1 MDLNDTLDVT
11 PLVQAAV
18 AGDPV
23 AWDHLVDRYSPL
35 VRSVI
40 WSFRLPPKDAEDAN
54 QMVWLA
60 LVQHL
65 GRLREPRALPGWIVT
80 TTRREC
86 LSLLQSTRRSVP
98 IDVSESHSAMWAT
111 ESCPEDDYWQAERRC
126 ALWRGLAELPDRQ
139 RELMEL
145 LLADPPL
152 SYDEISAR
160 LGIPR
165 GSIGPTRA
173 RAMRRLQ
180 ATLRAYDDT
189 YAEAS

>member
-1 MDLNDTLDVT
+1 MDLNDTIDVT

-23 AWDHLVDRYSPL
+23 AWDRLVDRYTPL

-40 WSFRLPPKDAEDAN
+40 WSFRLPPRDAEDAN

-98 IDVSESHSAMWAT
+98 IDVTESHSAMWAT
-111 ESCPEDDYWQAERRC
+111 ESSLEDDYWHAERKC
-126 ALWRGLAELPDRQ
+126 ALWRELAELPDRQ
-139 RELMEL
+139 RQLMEL

-180 ATLRAYDDT
+180 ASLRAYDDT

>member
-1 MDLNDTLDVT
+1 MDLNDTIDVT

-23 AWDHLVDRYSPL
+23 AWDRLVDRYSPL

-40 WSFRLPPKDAEDAN
+40 WSFRLPPKDAEDAH

-139 RELMEL
+139 RQLMEL

-173 RAMRRLQ
+173 RVMRRLQ

>member
-1 MDLNDTLDVT
+1 MDLNDTIDVT

-18 AGDPV
+18 AGDSV
-23 AWDHLVDRYSPL
+23 AWDRLVDRYAPL

-40 WSFRLPPKDAEDAN
+40 WSFRLPYKDAEDAN

-60 LVQHL
+60 LVEHL
-65 GRLREPRALPGWIVT
+65 GRIREPRALPGWIVT

-98 IDVSESHSAMWAT
+98 IDVCESHSAMWAA
-111 ESCPEDDYWQAERRC
+111 ESDHEDDYWRAERRS
-126 ALWRGLAELPDRQ
+126 ALWRGVADLPDRQ
-139 RELMEL
+139 RELMVL

-173 RAMRRLQ
+173 RALRRLQ
-180 ATLRAYDDT
+180 SSLQAYDDT

>member
-23 AWDHLVDRYSPL
+23 AWDRLVDRYSPL

-40 WSFRLPPKDAEDAN
+40 WSFRLPPKDAEDAH

-139 RELMEL
+139 RQLMEL

-152 SYDEISAR
+152 SYDEISTR

>member
-23 AWDHLVDRYSPL
+23 AWDRLVDRYSPL
-35 VRSVI
+35 VRSVV
-40 WSFRLPPKDAEDAN
+40 WSFRLPHKDAEDAN

>member
-1 MDLNDTLDVT
+1 MDLNDTIDVT

-23 AWDHLVDRYSPL
+23 AWDRLVDRYTPL

-126 ALWRGLAELPDRQ
+126 ALWRVLAELPDRQ
-139 RELMEL
+139 RQLMEL

-152 SYDEISAR
+152 SYDEI
-160 LGIPR
+160 G
-165 GSIGPTRA
+165 RA
-173 RAMRRLQ
+173 HV
-180 ATLRAYDDT
+180 
-189 YAEAS
+189 